1 MWFEWMSLD
10 GNSEWHL
17 DNLSQKLQSLLSL
30 IIWLQSD
37 SQMILIV
44 DTKPKSTFFYS
55 LNIYN

>member
-10 GNSEWHL
+10 SNSEWHL

-30 IIWLQSD
+30 MIQLQSD

>member
-1 MWFEWMSLD
+1 MSLD

-44 DTKPKSTFFYS
+44 DTKPKGTFFYS